1 MTVFA
6 KRDNGKGARAS
17 RMVQSGAIFA
27 LAATTYLV
35 SPQIAQAQ
43 SYRFD
48 QVAIEGNQ
56 RIEPRTILTYAG
68 IGRGEAVTAGEL
80 NDAYQRLQGSGLFEK
95 VELKPQGGK
104 LVIAVQEFPTVNVVA
119 FEGNDRIK
127 DEILQG
133 LIKTQSRKIYSPAA
147 VEADAALITKGY
159 SDIGRM
165 AATVTPKV
173 IRREGNRVDVAFEIT
188 EGKVTEIERL
198 SFTGNRAYSDRRLR
212 NVLNTKQAGF
222 FRALVQRDTLVPE
235 RLEYDTQLL
244 TDFYRSR
251 GYVDVKVKGISSDYT
266 RERDAFFVTFNIEE
280 GQSFK
285 FGDVSVISE
294 VEGVDPAEYEKQIKI
309 RSGVTYSPTAVDN
322 VITRMEGVALKQGL
336 NFIAVEPRVV
346 RNERDLTLDVQFVLT
361 RGPKVFVERID
372 IEGNTTTLD
381 RVIRRQFKT
390 VEGDPFNPREIRNA
404 AERVRALGYFANADV
419 QTKRGNNPDQVVVD
433 VNVEE
438 QPTGSFGI
446 GASYGADQGV
456 GVNLSLAEDNFLGR
470 GQRMAVSI
478 ATAGDEQNNSIT
490 FVEPYLFGR
499 DLQFGINLQNSKTDN
514 SNAYYQT
521 RVASISPSLTFPI
534 SEQGRLSLRYTL
546 KSDKMFNVGTDD
558 NGVDPTDEP
567 EDSDGIYTG
576 SSPILER
583 DEAVGSQLTSGVG
596 YTYSYDTRVNALDP
610 NTNFKFSFGQDF
622 NGLGG
627 DIKSIVT
634 KAEVIGQT
642 KVMQEEVTLTG
653 QLQGGAVTML
663 NDGRSRLLDR
673 FSGNG
678 LIRGFEAWGYGPRD
692 LGADVQDGLGG
703 NYFISAKMD
712 AQFPIGLPEEY
723 GVTGGLFMDIGSVW
737 GLDDTAGVGG
747 AEVDDSLIWRSSV
760 GFSIY
765 WTTPVGPLRLNFSKA
780 LMKEDYDKER
790 NFDLT
795 VSTKF

>member
-309 RSGVTYSPTAVDN
+309 RSGVTYSPTVIDN
-322 VITRMEGVALKQGL
+322 NVARLEDLALKKGL
-336 NFIAVEPRVV
+336 NFIRVEPRITRTVSIAYSV
-346 RNERDLTLDVQFVLT
+346 HKPLSFAASCMRDLV
-361 RGPKVFVERID
+361 RGLLLEMVSDGRWRGSLIERCGEGDQALLAQALEAAVHGGRGQALLRVHGLGHGDLVAAVPGGGHAVEQAFF
-372 IEGNTTTLD
+372 D
-381 RVIRRQFKT
+381 RVQR
-390 VEGDPFNPREIRNA
+390 GLA
-404 AERVRALGYFANADV
+404 ALD
-419 QTKRGNNPDQVVVD
+419 
-433 VNVEE
+433 
-438 QPTGSFGI
+438 
-446 GASYGADQGV
+446 GADQV
-456 GVNLSLAEDNFLGR
+456 EQAQVRHGR
-470 GQRMAVSI
+470 GM
-478 ATAGDEQNNSIT
+478 
-490 FVEPYLFGR
+490 GR
-499 DLQFGINLQNSKTDN
+499 WF
-514 SNAYYQT
+514 
-521 RVASISPSLTFPI
+521 
-534 SEQGRLSLRYTL
+534 
-546 KSDKMFNVGTDD
+546 
-558 NGVDPTDEP
+558 
-567 EDSDGIYTG
+567 
-576 SSPILER
+576 
-583 DEAVGSQLTSGVG
+583 
-596 YTYSYDTRVNALDP
+596 
-610 NTNFKFSFGQDF
+610 
-622 NGLGG
+622 
-627 DIKSIVT
+627 
-634 KAEVIGQT
+634 
-642 KVMQEEVTLTG
+642 
-653 QLQGGAVTML
+653 
-663 NDGRSRLLDR
+663 
-673 FSGNG
+673 
-678 LIRGFEAWGYGPRD
+678 AWHARD
-692 LGADVQDGLGG
+692 LG
-703 NYFISAKMD
+703 
-712 AQFPIGLPEEY
+712 
-723 GVTGGLFMDIGSVW
+723 
-737 GLDDTAGVGG
+737 
-747 AEVDDSLIWRSSV
+747 
-760 GFSIY
+760 
-765 WTTPVGPLRLNFSKA
+765 TPPLTQHKSK
-780 LMKEDYDKER
+780 R
-790 NFDLT
+790 W
-795 VSTKF
+795 